1 MDVVGLHQ
9 DIAAV
14 LAALDG
20 RPVAHV
26 FFVAC
31 GGSLANM
38 QSGKFLLDQHS
49 ATLTSDVLNAEEF
62 VRRAPRRLRGD
73 CLVLLCSMTGTTK
86 ETVRAAEFA
95 RAAGALTVGFTI
107 DPASPLSRACDH
119 VVGYESGYS
128 SGQAIDAG
136 DSIYGRLAQLVLGL
150 AAQRDGDA
158 TLPRLLESL
167 PFLQA
172 ASDKAQA
179 AFAPLFADFAPRLA
193 REPVIYTVASGAS
206 YGAAYS
212 YAICVLMEMQWIN
225 SQAIHANEL
234 FHGPFEVVDPEH
246 AFILLKGLDSTRPLE
261 ERAGAFLE
269 RFGSPEKVLVLDAAT
284 LDLAG
289 IAPEVQG
296 NLVPL
301 IFFDALW
308 RLAYQIAELRG
319 QPMLDG
325 RRYMK
330 KLTDY

>member
-38 QSGKFLLDQHS
+38 QSGQLRLDQHS
-49 ATLTSDVLNAEEF
+49 ATQTSDVLNAEEF

-95 RAAGALTVGFTI
+95 RTAGALTVGFTV
-107 DPASPLSRACDH
+107 DAGSPLARACH
-119 VVGYESGYS
+119 HAVGFEAHYTTGVPIDARDGVYARLYQFLLGAAERLDGDDALGPLLQSLPHLQG
-128 SGQAIDAG
+128 AIDRAHE
-136 DSIYGRLAQLVLGL
+136 
-150 AAQRDGDA
+150 
-158 TLPRLLESL
+158 T
-167 PFLQA
+167 
-172 ASDKAQA
+172 
-179 AFAPLFADFAPRLA
+179 FAPVFADFAPRLA
-193 REPVIYTVASGAS
+193 REPMIYAVASGADF
-206 YGAAYS
+206 GAAYS
-212 YAICVLMEMQWIN
+212 FAICVLMEMQRID
-225 SQAIHANEL
+225 SQAIHANEF
-234 FHGPFEVVDPEH
+234 FHGPFEVVDPGR
-246 AFILLKGLDSTRPLE
+246 AFVLLKGLDATRPME

-269 RFGSPEKVLVLDAAT
+269 RFGSKEKVLALDAGL
-284 LDLAG
+284 LDLSG
-289 IAPEVQG
+289 LAPALQG

-301 IFFDALW
+301 IFFEVLW
-308 RLAYQIAELRG
+308 RFAFALADLRG
-319 QPMLDG
+319 LPMMAG

-330 KLTDY
+330 TLKDY